1 MKKDPKVWFP
11 NAFGLFCGFNYFYQ
25 FKNYCPKNASNLPGT
40 LTQHIQYSF
49 ALVIS
54 ALFAAAL
61 LETQKAAEL
70 IGKVAVVLCVVLF
83 ASPLSALKSVIQTK
97 CAKSIPLP
105 FTLTCILNCFLW
117 TVYGIDMGD
126 FNIYFPNLLGLLS
139 SLAQFGLILFYGNGN
154 EQQLPI

>member
-1 MKKDPKVWFP
+1 
-11 NAFGLFCGFNYFYQ
+11 
-25 FKNYCPKNASNLPGT
+25 
-40 LTQHIQYSF
+40 
-49 ALVIS
+49 
-54 ALFAAAL
+54 LFAAAL
-61 LETQKAAEL
+61 LETHKAAEL